1 MKVIKEQYIAPQTE
15 VIEIEVIEAIMT
27 GSDRPGADDN
37 GDPDVAS
44 SKKNS
49 FWK

>member
-15 VIEIEVIEAIMT
+15 VIEMEVAEAIMT
-27 GSDRPGADDN
+27 GSDCPGAGDI
-37 GDPDVAS
+37 GDPDVS
-44 SKKNS
+44 PKKNN